1 MLTIKTETVSNVAY
15 TSMVALVATVEGY
28 EVKVSIMNCTPKFRL
43 IGVDEEYQPEV
54 YSSLEYATTCFWQEV
69 AIQQTNAKGAYSA
82 EQSALKRCLSPA
94 NLEYERRMQ
103 EIMGGLSDAV
113 PLELKPEEGTVY
125 LYHGLT
131 VHEFSPDEES
141 IAVSLSLNGEV
152 IWEEFT
158 SYDGGYFISPE
169 LAIYQYFS

>member
-1 MLTIKTETVSNVAY
+1 MLTIKTETVTNVSY
-15 TSMVALVATVEGY
+15 TSLVSLVATEEGF
-28 EVKVSIMNCTPKFRL
+28 EVQVSIMHCTPKFRL
-43 IGVDEEYQPEV
+43 IGSDEEYTPEV
-54 YSSLEYATTCFWQEV
+54 HSSLECAITCFSQEV
-69 AIQQTNAKGAYSA
+69 AIQRVNAESAYSA
-82 EQSALKRCLSPA
+82 EQSALKKCLSPA

-103 EIMGGLSDAV
+103 EIMEGLSEAV
-113 PLELKPEEGTVY
+113 PLELKPLEGTVY
-125 LYHGLT
+125 IYHGL
-131 VHEFSPDEES
+131 VIHETSPDEES